1 MALTPLTKHEYVAR
15 SEPVRSA
22 DLNAMQDAIIELQN
36 QVIIKGSQTLTSG
49 EKTSVQTNLGI
60 QLQAWDPGAP
70 ISDYVRIYK
79 MGRLVVIMV
88 TYGGDVVAPQA
99 GWTEVGFGPLPE
111 GYRPSRNTDFVLF
124 DNNVSTS
131 AANTII
137 NCRISSAG
145 IVSMYAFADK
155 LSFRPRGT
163 MVYIA
168 AS

>member
-1 MALTPLTKHEYVAR
+1 MALTPLVKTNYVAR
-15 SEPVRSA
+15 TTPVSSTN
-22 DLNAMQDAIIELQN
+22 LNDMQDAIIELQN

-79 MGRLVVIMV
+79 MGRLIVIMV

-99 GWTEVGFGPLPE
+99 GWVEVGFGPLPE
-111 GYRPSRNTDFVLF
+111 GYRPARNTDFVLF
-124 DNNVSTS
+124 DNNVQTS

-145 IVSMYAFADK
+145 VVSMYAFADK
-155 LSFRPRGT
+155 LTFRPRGT